1 MVRKGEATLDCD
13 KGCDAFKASKEN
25 VASKEEETRKQE
37 ELKAQQVSDML
48 KKNNKTCAENELL
61 FCCID
66 FNP

>member
-37 ELKAQQVSDML
+37 ELNAQQVSDML
-48 KKNNKTCAENELL
+48 KNNKTCAEIRIAFLL
-61 FCCID
+61 H
-66 FNP
+66 

>member
-25 VASKEEETRKQE
+25 VASKEKETRKQE

-48 KKNNKTCAENELL
+48 KKTTKLVLKYELL